1 MIYPPD
7 KTLSSEQ
14 CIEEINCTIR
24 GIMMYPPVDS
34 AIHLLNNWTLGF
46 EFIIRRIVLSN
57 LRSSSIIIINS
68 SESYG

>member
-24 GIMMYPPVDS
+24 CIMMYPPVDS

-46 EFIIRRIVLSN
+46 EFTIRRIVLSN